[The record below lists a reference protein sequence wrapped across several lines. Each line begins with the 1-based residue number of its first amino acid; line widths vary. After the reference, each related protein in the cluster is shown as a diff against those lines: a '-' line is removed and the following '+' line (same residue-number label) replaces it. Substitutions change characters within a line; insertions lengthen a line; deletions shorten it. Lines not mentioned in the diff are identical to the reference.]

1 MTPWSRSWSA
11 TSSSRARGCVKGKG
25 ARARTVGTVARQA
38 DGDLGDQILPALL
51 QGAADATG

>member
-11 TSSSRARGCVKGKG
+11 TSSSRARGCVKGQG
-25 ARARTVGTVARQA
+25 SRARKVDTVARQA
-38 DGDLGDQILPALL
+38 DEDLGGHILPALL